1 MDDLEGFI
9 AQQKK
14 MGVMGN
20 DLVQAVNRYKARTG
34 YHEGPSGAAKGAA
47 KQAADFVAN
56 LRKSGSYS
64 ESALKEM
71 EKRYAA
77 RILGNAGK
85 TLLKVGG
92 VIGGGALA
100 AAAEAAGPQGSY
112 DKMAAEPYIDTGETK
127 EQYKARKEKAAMAAS
142 RKANPGR
149 TQMFNAPASFGKQ
162 AYPGQ
167 GKLSKYMGV
176 GKK

>member
-20 DLVQAVNRYKARTG
+20 DLVQAVNRYKARTK
-34 YHEGPSGAAKGAA
+34 YHEGESGASKAAA

-56 LRKSGSYS
+56 LRKSGTFS
-64 ESALKEM
+64 ESALKDM
-71 EKRYAA
+71 EKRYIA

-92 VIGGGALA
+92 VVGGGALA
-100 AAAEAAGPQGSY
+100 AAAEAAGPQGSF
-112 DKMAAEPYIDTGETK
+112 DKMKAEPWIDSGETK
-127 EQYKARKEKAAMAAS
+127 EQYNARKEKAAMAAS